1 MEMLQES
8 SGQLQEDVEQ
18 IEVILKKKPNALN
31 TEEFTRQQADQL
43 ITLFGRVVSTLDRLN
58 V

>member
-8 SGQLQEDVEQ
+8 SAQLEEDVEH
-18 IEVILKKKPNALN
+18 IEGILKKKPNALN